1 MQDQLSFSQ
10 NRALRLTLEYKDHQF
25 RVLER
30 HFLNKRTQPS
40 DTILDKEKDKP
51 QSGFWIELRDANE
64 RAVYR
69 QVLHN
74 PVPVSVEIHSADK
87 HNPIRREIN
96 PNPECVFG
104 LLIPDLPNAETLVIV
119 SSPLKADAMFEPASD
134 LARFSLRE
142 LKEGKL

>member
-1 MQDQLSFSQ
+1 MQDELSFSQ
-10 NRALRLTLEYKDHQF
+10 NRALRLTLEYKDRQF

-30 HFLNKRTQPS
+30 HFLNKRAQSS
-40 DTILDKEKDKP
+40 DPILDKEKDKP
-51 QSGFWIELRDANE
+51 QSGFWIELRDASE
-64 RAVYR
+64 HAVYR

-74 PVPVSVEIHSADK
+74 PVPVSIEIHSADK
-87 HNPIRREIN
+87 NNPIRREIN
-96 PNPECVFG
+96 PNPQSVFG

-134 LARFSLRE
+134 LARFSLRK